1 MALANFLLSHAL
13 DDEIASILSEYS
25 LNFVPVV
32 DNGPEA
38 ALAKAGDCTSANASR
53 KGSNN
58 NRSHFELTKRC
69 IWLNF
74 RVAHLLAGLGWVDS
88 DLRSSQAG
96 GPPLQL
102 STAQA
107 G

>member
-38 ALAKAGDCTSANASR
+38 ALAKAGDCTEANAAR
-53 KGSNN
+53 KGLSG
-58 NRSHFELTKRC
+58 RVPWFGLLSSVC
-69 IWLNF
+69 IGANLRQFCCWCLP
-74 RVAHLLAGLGWVDS
+74 ALAWY
-88 DLRSSQAG
+88 Q
-96 GPPLQL
+96 Q
-102 STAQA
+102 
-107 G
+107 

>member
-38 ALAKAGDCTSANASR
+38 ALAKAGDCSPANAAR
-53 KGSNN
+53 KVI
-58 NRSHFELTKRC
+58 T
-69 IWLNF
+69 
-74 RVAHLLAGLGWVDS
+74 
-88 DLRSSQAG
+88 
-96 GPPLQL
+96 
-102 STAQA
+102 ST